1 MNKKLKVYARGSFLT
16 GSASIAE
23 RWDEHMVLHEYDD
36 PGLEYYPVWVPV
48 LAESLGVTTN
58 QLSRGALLMWL
69 IDNHPGAVAAK
80 LRHMREAFEEKIGVW
95 ESMLPR
101 SMTNTTVDLHPGQ
114 RRLF

>member
-1 MNKKLKVYARGSFLT
+1 MSKKLKVYERGTFLT

-23 RWDEHMVLHEYDD
+23 RWGEYAVLHEYDD
-36 PGLEYYPVWVPV
+36 PGREYYPVWVPI

-69 IDNHPGAVAAK
+69 IDKHPGAIAAK
-80 LRHMREAFEEKIGVW
+80 LRHMRKEFEKKISMW
-95 ESMLPR
+95 ESMLPQ

-114 RRLF
+114 GRLF